1 VNRTLIVGVLVL
13 IGLIGLFF
21 ALRPDPTT
29 SGDATP
35 ADEPQERVY
44 DVAIENGAM
53 SPAEVSVEEGDQVTL
68 LLTSDSPVEV
78 HLHGYDLEEEV
89 LPGEE
94 TVLSFEAEITGRFG
108 IEDHEA
114 EAALGALLVQP
125 R

>member
-1 VNRTLIVGVLVL
+1 MNRTLIVVVLVL
-13 IGLIGLFF
+13 FGLVGLYF

-35 ADEPQERVY
+35 ADEPQERVF

-68 LLTSDSPVEV
+68 RLTSDSLVEV

-94 TVLSFEAEITGRFG
+94 TVLSFEAEITGRFE
-108 IEDHEA
+108 IEDHET

>member
-1 VNRTLIVGVLVL
+1 MNRTLIVVVLVL
-13 IGLIGLFF
+13 IGLVGLFF

-94 TVLSFEAEITGRFG
+94 TVLSFEAETTGRFG
-108 IEDHEA
+108 IEVHEA

>member
-53 SPAEVSVEEGDQVTL
+53 SPAEVSVEEGT
-68 LLTSDSPVEV
+68 
-78 HLHGYDLEEEV
+78 
-89 LPGEE
+89 
-94 TVLSFEAEITGRFG
+94 R
-108 IEDHEA
+108 
-114 EAALGALLVQP
+114 
-125 R
+125 

>member
-21 ALRPDPTT
+21 ALRLDPTT

>member
-78 HLHGYDLEEEV
+78 HLHGYDLEVEV